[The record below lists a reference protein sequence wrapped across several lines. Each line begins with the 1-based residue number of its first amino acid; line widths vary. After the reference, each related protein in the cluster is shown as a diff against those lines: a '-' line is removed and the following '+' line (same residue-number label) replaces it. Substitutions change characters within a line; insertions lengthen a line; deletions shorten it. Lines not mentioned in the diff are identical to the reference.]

1 MVWKGGRY
9 QIQVSEYKGR
19 ENGGRGGDQNNKSK
33 SKHETV
39 IQRVVTGGTSGTGV
53 VVKRK

>member
-9 QIQVSEYKGR
+9 QIQVSEYKGK